1 MMSKVAS
8 SCGAGGSA
16 VGRRQLRSVLI
27 AATAALCLTGTS
39 AAVGNADPIPIPQN
53 DPFYTPPSGWESTA
67 PGTILNSRP
76 VEVASMR
83 PEAEDADAWQL
94 LYRTT
99 DNAGRPMTT
108 VTTVLRPRTGKV
120 KGLITYQAAED
131 ASAPQCA
138 PSYALRQGAVP
149 LDHKY
154 DASLD
159 FLQIDQMLSSGHA
172 ISVPD
177 WEGSNGATIVPK
189 QPGYTAL
196 DGVRA
201 AEAFTPLGL
210 SGTDTPVAAAGY
222 SGGSLASV
230 WISQLQPTYAP
241 EVRLVGVARG
251 GGAGGP
257 SEPVG
262 PYLQSLDGGPFS
274 GFLLSLL
281 PGMMRADPRLAAAF
295 DTYLTPAGKALMA
308 AGDNECSVPLVEKY
322 PFLHM
327 DDYLTIPFSQVFEQ
341 VQAFFDETD
350 YGITAPTVPTFL
362 YHAVNDE
369 IVHIAWVDQAVANW
383 CASGAPITYTRD
395 QMSEH
400 PSLEVAATAAAL
412 RWIDDRL
419 AGQPAPDDCSIRTV
433 PSMALGGA

>member
-1 MMSKVAS
+1 MSKVVS
-8 SCGAGGSA
+8 SCGTGGSA
-16 VGRRQLRSVLI
+16 VVRRQLRSILI
-27 AATAALCLTGTS
+27 AATAALCLTGTA
-39 AAVGNADPIPIPQN
+39 AAVGNADPIPIPQ
-53 DPFYTPPSGWESTA
+53 DDTFYTPPSGWESTA

-76 VEVASMR
+76 VEMASMR
-83 PEAEDADAWQL
+83 PEAVDADAWQL

-99 DNAGRPMTT
+99 DNLGRPMTT
-108 VTTVLRPRTGKV
+108 VTTVLRPRTGQV
-120 KGLITYQAAED
+120 NGLISYQAAED

-138 PSYALRQGAVP
+138 PSYALRQGAVQ

-177 WEGSNGATIVPK
+177 WEGSNGAEIVPNE
-189 QPGYTAL
+189 PGYTTL

-210 SGTDTPVAAAGY
+210 SGTDTPVVAAGY
-222 SGGSLASV
+222 SGGSLASG
-230 WISQLQPTYAP
+230 WMSQLQPTYAP
-241 EVRLVGVARG
+241 EVRLLGVARG

-257 SEPVG
+257 TEPIS
-262 PYLQSLDGGPFS
+262 PYLLSLDGGPFS

-281 PGMMRADPRLAAAF
+281 PGMIRADPRMAAAF

-308 AGDNECSVPLVEKY
+308 EGDNACSVPLVEKY

-327 DDYLTIPFSQVFEQ
+327 NDYLTIPLSQVFEQ
-341 VQAFFDETD
+341 VQPFFDETD
-350 YGITAPTVPTFL
+350 YGITAPTIPTFL

-369 IVHIAWVDQAVANW
+369 IVHIDWIDKAVANW

-400 PSLEVAATAAAL
+400 ASLEVAATTSAL

-419 AGQPAPDDCSIRTV
+419 AGQPAPTDCSIRTV
-433 PSMALGGA
+433 PSIALSGS

>member
-1 MMSKVAS
+1 MKSNDAT
-8 SCGAGGSA
+8 SCRARGSA
-16 VGRRQLRSVLI
+16 VGRRQLRSILI
-27 AATAALCLTGTS
+27 GATAALCLAGTP
-39 AAVGNADPIPIPQN
+39 AAVGKADPVPIPQN

-67 PGTILNSRP
+67 PGTILKSRP

-83 PEAEDADAWQL
+83 PTPADADAWQL

-99 DNAGRPMTT
+99 DNAGRPITT
-108 VTTVLRPRTGKV
+108 VTTVLRPRTGQV
-120 KGLITYQAAED
+120 AGLITYQPAED

-138 PSYALRQGAVP
+138 PSYALRQGAVA

-177 WEGSNGATIVPK
+177 WEGSNAATIVPK

-210 SGTDTPVAAAGY
+210 SGTATPVAAAGY
-222 SGGSLASV
+222 SGGSLASA
-230 WISQLQPTYAP
+230 WIAQLQPTYAP

-257 SEPVG
+257 SEPLA
-262 PYLQSLDGGPFS
+262 PYLLSLDGGPFS
-274 GFLLSLL
+274 GFLVSLL
-281 PGMMRADPRLAAAF
+281 PGMMRADSRVATAF
-295 DTYLTPAGKALMA
+295 DTYLTPAGKALMT
-308 AGDNECSVPLVEKY
+308 AGETECSVPLVEKY

-327 DDYLTIPFSQVFEQ
+327 DDYLTIPFSQVFD
-341 VQAFFDETD
+341 QAQPFFDETD
-350 YGITAPTVPTFL
+350 YGITAPTIPTFL

-369 IVHIAWVDQAVANW
+369 IVHITFVDQAVANW
-383 CASGAPITYTRD
+383 CTSNPPITYTRD
-395 QMSEH
+395 QLSEH
-400 PSLEVAATAAAL
+400 PSLAVAATTSAL
-412 RWIDDRL
+412 HWIDDRL
-419 AGQPAPDDCSIRTV
+419 AGHPAPNNCTIRTV
-433 PSMALGGA
+433 PSMALDGA